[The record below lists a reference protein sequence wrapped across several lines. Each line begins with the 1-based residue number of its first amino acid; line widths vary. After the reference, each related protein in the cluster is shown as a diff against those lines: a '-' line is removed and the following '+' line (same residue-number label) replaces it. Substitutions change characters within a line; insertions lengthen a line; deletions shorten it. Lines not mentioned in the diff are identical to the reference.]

1 MGENMK
7 NSVNGSALKPSGI
20 LNGDV
25 TKSKKFSR
33 VYDWINSNVIDQHGI
48 LKDKELLFMSSL
60 SIVWFFAFF
69 YFVLF
74 VFT

>member
-1 MGENMK
+1 MGVIMK
-7 NSVNGSALKPSGI
+7 NSVNGSALKSSGI
-20 LNGDV
+20 LERDAS
-25 TKSKKFSR
+25 KSKKFSQ
-33 VYDWINSNVIDQHGI
+33 VYDWIISNAAEQSSI
-48 LKDKELLFMSSL
+48 LKDKELILMSSL